1 MLGGEKL
8 TKHEKKKKGSFL
20 LRLIVIFLALFMAGG
35 VLLAYF
41 PGIVFNMA
49 AALPGMGSDNELDD
63 LFKSDRI
70 NIVLLG
76 FDRSAARDKG
86 QSLFR
91 PDTIMIA
98 SINVKEAGV
107 ALVSIPRDSYVKIHG
122 TDIHDK
128 INHSYMHGYYRAG
141 EGEDPHETALQTTLL
156 TIQDFLGGIP
166 LHAYVTVD
174 MDGAADVIDSIGGVY
189 YDVEFDVRSDFG
201 RGRILVPKG
210 YQLLDGNQ
218 FMHYVRTR
226 AGDQGG
232 ERGRTERQQDIL
244 IALFE
249 QLKSGGSLVRLPEIY
264 RGVDGST
271 ETSLTIPQIAA
282 LGLFGLRVDS
292 SEITTNVFSGQGQLS
307 YRNGQN
313 IWYLVIDEAMR
324 VKIIEEVFGVLVEMR
339 EQISLPGPVMP
350 EPEAPEPDPEPEPLP
365 DTEPEPDPDPA
376 PDPEP
381 DPEPDP
387 DPGEE
392 PDPEP
397 DPGNGEE
404 PPVNGENDED
414 ETENQDPEEG

>member
-1 MLGGEKL
+1 M

-20 LRLIVIFLALFMAGG
+20 LKLIVIFLVLFMAGG

-41 PGIVFNMA
+41 PGIVFNLA
-49 AALPGMGSDNELDD
+49 AALPGMGSDNELGD

-107 ALVSIPRDSYVKIHG
+107 ALVSIPRDSYVQIHG

-141 EGEDPHETALQTTLL
+141 ESEDPHDAALQTTLL

-174 MDGAADVIDSIGGVY
+174 MDGAANVIDSIGGVY

-210 YQLLDGNQ
+210 YQLLDGKQ

-232 ERGRTERQQDIL
+232 ERGRTERQQEIL
-244 IALFE
+244 IALFD
-249 QLKSGGSLVRLPEIY
+249 QLKSSGSLVKLPEIY
-264 RGVDGST
+264 RGVDAST

-292 SEITTNVFSGQGQLS
+292 SEISTNVFSGQGQLS

-313 IWYLVIDEAMR
+313 IWYLVINEEAR

-350 EPEAPEPDPEPEPLP
+350 EPEAPEPEPEPEPLP
-365 DTEPEPDPDPA
+365 DTEPEPDPDPV
-376 PDPEP
+376 PDPEPEP

-414 ETENQDPEEG
+414 EIENQDPEEG